1 MYCGFIK
8 QSKRF
13 SCKESNAS
21 FVGAMTVNFPSGG
34 DKSSAKLAATNAS
47 TKVVYPSSKRVLGRP
62 WKGAGRFFFDDFGF
76 FFDGPGGGGGGGPFL
91 LDFNVLGRS
100 MVADVTAMPSKL
112 PAAAAAAA
120 AAAAKEKKRKEPK
133 QSERVI

>member
-1 MYCGFIK
+1 M
-8 QSKRF
+8 
-13 SCKESNAS
+13 
-21 FVGAMTVNFPSGG
+21 NFPSGG
-34 DKSSAKLAATNAS
+34 DKASAKPAATNAS

-100 MVADVTAMPSKL
+100 MVADVTAMPSKF
-112 PAAAAAAA
+112 PAAAAAT
-120 AAAAKEKKRKEPK
+120 KEKKRKEPK